1 LHSRSFRAARLLVAG
16 LAVVSLAAACGGDDG
31 EDAADDTTEDT
42 AAEET
47 TTTEEATTTTSVDTA
62 ADEEAAGQ
70 VAVDFFKA
78 FGEADFDTTI
88 ALMENGEEYR
98 EEFLHCE
105 NLTSAFSG
113 VAIKTVVI
121 DGDTAAL
128 TYDILGP
135 DGTTPLVEGS
145 QGTAVKVNG
154 EWILG
159 ENTFLSLYDA
169 AKDGCTG
176 PPPPA

>member
-42 AAEET
+42 SAET
-47 TTTEEATTTTSVDTA
+47 TTTTEATTTTSVDTA
-62 ADEEAAGQ
+62 ADEEAAGK
-70 VAVDFFKA
+70 VISDFFTA
-78 FGEADFDTTI
+78 FGKAEFDTTV
-88 ALMENGEEYR
+88 ALMENGEDYR
-98 EEFLHCE
+98 ARFLHCE
-105 NLTSAFSG
+105 NLTTAFSG
-113 VAIKTVVI
+113 VAVKTVEV

-135 DGTTPLVEGS
+135 DGTTPLIEGS
-145 QGTAVKVNG
+145 QGSAVKVDG
-154 EWILG
+154 EWLVA

>member
-1 LHSRSFRAARLLVAG
+1 MHTRFRAARLLVSG

-31 EDAADDTTEDT
+31 GEEEAADTTA

-47 TTTEEATTTTSVDTA
+47 TTTEEATTTTEAVDA
-62 ADEEAAGQ
+62 AAEEEAAGK
-70 VAVDFFKA
+70 VISDFFTA
-78 FGEADFDTTI
+78 FGKAEFDTTV

-98 EEFLHCE
+98 ARFEHCE
-105 NLTSAFSG
+105 NLTTAFSG
-113 VAIKTVVI
+113 VAIKTVVV
-121 DGDTAAL
+121 DGDSATL

-135 DGTTPLVEGS
+135 DGTTPLIEGS
-145 QGTAVKVNG
+145 QGSAVKVDG
-154 EWILG
+154 EWLVA

-176 PPPPA
+176 PVPPE